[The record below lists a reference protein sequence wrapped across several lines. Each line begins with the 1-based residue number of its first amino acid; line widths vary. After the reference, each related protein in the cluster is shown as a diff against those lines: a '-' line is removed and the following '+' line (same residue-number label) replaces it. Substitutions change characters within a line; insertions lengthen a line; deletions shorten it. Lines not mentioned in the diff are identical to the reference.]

1 VDTALTAYEAGR
13 RPVVTSTQR
22 AAQAS
27 LEWFENIGQYTG
39 QDPHEFAFNI
49 VTRSRR
55 VTDDNLRLRDPEFVA
70 DLDRWFASRQGEQ
83 ADVRPPM
90 FQPFRLGELQLANR
104 VVMSPMDRYSSSD
117 GVPTDFHL
125 VHLGSKALGGAGMT
139 EMVCVSDTGCITPGC
154 GGLYTSEQEVA

>member
-1 VDTALTAYEAGR
+1 VRETLAAYEEER
-13 RPVVTSTQR
+13 RPVVASTQR

-49 VTRSRR
+49 VTRSRQ
-55 VTDDNLRLRDPEFVA
+55 VTYDNLRLRDPEFVA
-70 DLDRWFASRQGEQ
+70 DLDRRFASRQGEQ

-90 FQPFRLGELQLANR
+90 FQPFRLGELELANR
-104 VVMSPMDRYSSSD
+104 VVVSPMDMYSSSD

-125 VHLGSKALGGAGMT
+125 VHLGSKALG
-139 EMVCVSDTGCITPGC
+139 S
-154 GGLYTSEQEVA
+154 